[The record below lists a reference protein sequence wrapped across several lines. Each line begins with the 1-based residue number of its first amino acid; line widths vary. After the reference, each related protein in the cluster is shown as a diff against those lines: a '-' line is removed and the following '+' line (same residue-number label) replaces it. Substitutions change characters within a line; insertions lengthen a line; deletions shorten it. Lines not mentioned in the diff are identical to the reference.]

1 MSPKWRIRK
10 EVKLAVALSL
20 LSVLIAFTERKQMR
34 LAVQS
39 VSIQLVNVHENHFVD
54 EKDVESLMDLNE
66 ANLKGSNLDRL
77 NLREVETRIKTN
89 PFVLDADLFAD
100 LKGNLV
106 AEVELRRPMA
116 RIINATAPDAFIA
129 EDGTLLPVNGRYASR
144 VVLVSGAMTQRML
157 ESGSLSRSAE
167 FSPYLEL
174 IRFVRDDE
182 FWKAQ
187 IAQIDIGSKGRVILY
202 PQVGSQRIEFGSPQE
217 IETKFRKLMIFY
229 KKILPQRGWNR
240 YERVNLE
247 FANQIVAE

>member
-77 NLREVETRIKTN
+77 NLREVENRIKTN

-116 RIINATAPDAFIA
+116 RIVNATAPDAFIA

-157 ESGSLSRSAE
+157 ESGNLSRSAE
-167 FSPYLEL
+167 FAPYLDL

-182 FWKAQ
+182 FWSAQ
-187 IAQIDIGSKGRVILY
+187 IAQIDIGSKGRITLY
-202 PQVGSQRIEFGSPQE
+202 PQVGSQRIEFGLPEE
-217 IETKFRKLMIFY
+217 IETRFRKLMIFY
-229 KKILPQRGWNR
+229 KEILPQRGWNR

>member
-1 MSPKWRIRK
+1 MSPEWRIRK

-20 LSVLIAFTERKQMR
+20 LSVLIAFTERKQMH

-54 EKDVESLMDLNE
+54 EKDVESLMDLSE

-77 NLREVETRIKTN
+77 NLREVENKIKTN

-116 RIINATAPDAFIA
+116 RIENATAPDAFIA

-144 VVLVSGAMTQRML
+144 VVLLSGAMTPKML
-157 ESGSLSRSAE
+157 ASENLAGSTE
-167 FSPYLEL
+167 FAPYLDL
-174 IRFVRDDE
+174 IRFIRDDA
-182 FWKAQ
+182 FWRAQ
-187 IAQIDIGSKGRVILY
+187 IAQIDIGNNGRVTLY
-202 PQVGSQRIEFGSPQE
+202 PQVGSQRIEFGLPDE
-217 IETKFRKLMIFY
+217 IEAKFRKLMIFY
-229 KKILPQRGWNR
+229 KEILPQRGWNR
-240 YERVNLE
+240 YERVSLE